1 METSLPLSPD
11 IQKIITDA
19 LGAGLWV
26 VLGAIVLFMFR
37 GVVENIVAGLLIF
50 VGKEIRPDDIV
61 VLNGEA
67 ARIARVGLIKT
78 TFYVY
83 IIDAQGHVV
92 SGKVIHIPH
101 AKLQDQSICKPL
113 SLFDST
119 FLELLK
125 SESLNKKE
133 GGP

>member
-1 METSLPLSPD
+1 METGLPVSP
-11 IQKIITDA
+11 QVQQVVTDA
-19 LGAGLWV
+19 LGSVAWV
-26 VLGAIVLFMFR
+26 VFAAIVLYVFR

-83 IIDAQGHVV
+83 IIDSKGKVI
-92 SGKVIHIPH
+92 SGKVLHIPH
-101 AKLQDQSICKPL
+101 GKLQDQTIAKPL
-113 SLFDST
+113 TMFDEM

-125 SESLNKKE
+125 SEALNQEAAK
-133 GGP
+133 

>member
-1 METSLPLSPD
+1 MDALPVSP
-11 IQKIITDA
+11 QVQQVVTDA
-19 LGAGLWV
+19 LGAGAWLILV
-26 VLGAIVLFMFR
+26 AVLYLALR
-37 GVVENIVAGLLIF
+37 GVIDNVVAGLLVFI
-50 VGKEIRPDDIV
+50 GKEIRADDIV

-83 IIDAQGHVV
+83 IIDSGGHVV

-113 SLFDST
+113 TMFDAT

-125 SESLNKKE
+125 SESLNKRD

>member
-1 METSLPLSPD
+1 METGLPVSP
-11 IQKIITDA
+11 QVQQVVTDA
-19 LGAGLWV
+19 LGSVAWV
-26 VLGAIVLFMFR
+26 VFAAIVLYVFR

-83 IIDAQGHVV
+83 IIDSKGKVI
-92 SGKVIHIPH
+92 SGKVLHIPH
-101 AKLQDQSICKPL
+101 GKLQDQTIAKPL
-113 SLFDST
+113 TMFDET

-125 SESLNKKE
+125 SEALNQEAAK
-133 GGP
+133 